1 MAKKVG
7 YYTVLSHLWIQWII
21 LGSILLNTFMV
32 YPNIFHNVPFS
43 LEQSMDWM
51 AVASPHTYFPPL
63 GFVSILTGVLAG
75 IFVWKV
81 KSARKWVLLSL
92 LAIILEGAASI
103 LFEWPRNEIMFIEG
117 ADLHSIEFLKQ
128 TVKEF
133 KIVHWFRVIC
143 NIFGSLF
150 IFIGFIRLDRF
161 LTADK
166 GYQGEVSN

>member
-7 YYTVLSHLWIQWII
+7 YYSVLSHLWIQWIM
-21 LGSILLNTFMV
+21 LGGILLNTFMV
-32 YPNIFHNVPFS
+32 YPNIFHNVPET
-43 LEQSMDWM
+43 LESSMDWM
-51 AVASPHTYFPPL
+51 QIASPHTYFPPL

-81 KSARKWVLLSL
+81 KPARKWVLFSL

-103 LFEWPRNEIMFIEG
+103 VFEWPRNEIMFIKG
-117 ADLHSIEFLKQ
+117 ADVHSVEFLKQ

-133 KIVHWFRVIC
+133 KIVHWFRVMC

-150 IFIGFIRLDRF
+150 IFIGFIKFDRF
-161 LTADK
+161 MTAK
-166 GYQGEVSN
+166 KINQSEVSK

>member
-81 KSARKWVLLSL
+81 KSARKWVLLGL

-143 NIFGSLF
+143 NILGSLF
-150 IFIGFIRLDRF
+150 IFVGFIKLDRF

>member
-117 ADLHSIEFLKQ
+117 ADLHSIEFLGQ